1 LEYDCEARKIMF
13 KIKDLNSKFQNL
25 SNKHQ
30 AKCCIEANSVS
41 MKNEVKTK
49 ESSKTKDK
57 NIGLETYLAK
67 VEGDQPT

>member
-1 LEYDCEARKIMF
+1 
-13 KIKDLNSKFQNL
+13 
-25 SNKHQ
+25 
-30 AKCCIEANSVS
+30 

-57 NIGLETYLAK
+57 NIGLKTYLAK